1 MQRQALLA
9 RRSAADPGDRGLS
22 LLEVMFTIVVLAI
35 AVLST
40 ALLLVPVAHQAN
52 LRREVQ
58 VANLSA
64 KKVLEKIQATPFTQI
79 VTTYPQSYAEAIPEL
94 PSGGLTITYVDPAAD
109 PLLIQVGL
117 AWQSAQGG
125 LLERTFDTVRTR

>member
-64 KKVLEKIQATPFTQI
+64 KTAMWPRRGAVI
-79 VTTYPQSYAEAIPEL
+79 
-94 PSGGLTITYVDPAAD
+94 ITEDE
-109 PLLIQVGL
+109 PLV
-117 AWQSAQGG
+117 
-125 LLERTFDTVRTR
+125 